1 LNKSLLHISVC
12 CGWPASAYT
21 TIRASGVA
29 SAAVYSTSSWG
40 DISGEGGNVCHPR
53 AYVDVVKDPCCPKAA
68 DADYGTVAMMSRPSV
83 PLS

>member
-1 LNKSLLHISVC
+1 MHIPVC
-12 CGWPASAYT
+12 CGWPAPADT
-21 TIRASGVA
+21 TVRASGIA
-29 SAAVYSTSSWG
+29 SAAVYSTSPWG

-68 DADYGTVAMMSRPSV
+68 DADYGAVAMMSRPSV